1 MEIYNFLQMIATI
14 FMIYLCVYSLV
25 NRLCECAEKCAK
37 QEELNNVES
46 RDEKTTE
53 RTEEK

>member
-14 FMIYLCVYSLV
+14 FMIYLC
-25 NRLCECAEKCAK
+25 ECAEKCAK
-37 QEELNNVES
+37 QEELNNVKS
-46 RDEKTTE
+46 RDEKTAE